1 MTMPE
6 SQFHPLQF
14 NPETGEPF
22 LRLPIPH
29 NNIIITPPRMSDA
42 AAIVKN
48 MTDPALY
55 IWLTGPPHPY
65 LPKHAEY
72 WLDKIKAATDASFEK
87 LRRANEEQPEG
98 PPILVDESP
107 VRTIREVREDGS
119 ELFLGDI
126 ALLREMWPD
135 EEDRELK
142 KTLTEANAARE
153 LGDPEIVWCIGGSSF
168 EHLGVLLLG

>member
-1 MTMPE
+1 MLVSE
-6 SQFHPLQF
+6 
-14 NPETGEPF
+14 
-22 LRLPIPH
+22 
-29 NNIIITPPRMSDA
+29 
-42 AAIVKN
+42 N
-48 MTDPALY
+48 M
-55 IWLTGPPHPY
+55 LTGGFA
-65 LPKHAEY
+65 LP
-72 WLDKIKAATDASFEK
+72 SFV
-87 LRRANEEQPEG
+87 
-98 PPILVDESP
+98 IFCSP
-107 VRTIREVREDGS
+107 VRYRFCRDGRDPSTGVTDSDISGEDGS